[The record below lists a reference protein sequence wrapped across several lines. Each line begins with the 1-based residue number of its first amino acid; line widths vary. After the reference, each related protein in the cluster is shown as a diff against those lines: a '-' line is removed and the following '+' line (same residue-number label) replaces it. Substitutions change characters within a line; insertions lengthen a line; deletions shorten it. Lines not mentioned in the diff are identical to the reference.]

1 MTRVKSDDNC
11 IVLFPLHIIIIIIS
25 YLPFL
30 IFSLK
35 YFLFSLKKKKNLSF
49 YSIIFSTQWIF
60 LFFCMEGFRGIESR
74 TSSEASAPELT
85 LQSSPELAHHEQNPT
100 LDSMMTES
108 TSTEWTDEKHSLYLK
123 SMEASFV
130 NQLYDSMSFLG
141 CNSKEKSPG
150 SKSSR
155 KTRCISSGQT
165 LCKLHCEE
173 LGDKIPIG
181 TTSLDMLRGLPAPGG
196 RLEKSWKRQNLR
208 KDKCGLLRGWSAPGG
223 RLEKSWNFCL
233 LRAGGPLNMSGI
245 VPHGVLSPNS
255 AHRKLSVDDTSKTF
269 SERDGNPST
278 IMMGDCLYS
287 LYAILFYCLF
297 RSLLQFKVLRGGSWK
312 KINFERPV
320 VQLNKRYCSHS
331 FVASPWIQHFRSG
344 SKSRVLASCSL
355 QDNASSKEVSDQ
367 NFVDEEQ
374 GEKARKGCSSPKKL
388 KTRVTDA
395 SCNDQ

>member
-1 MTRVKSDDNC
+1 
-11 IVLFPLHIIIIIIS
+11 
-25 YLPFL
+25 
-30 IFSLK
+30 
-35 YFLFSLKKKKNLSF
+35 
-49 YSIIFSTQWIF
+49 
-60 LFFCMEGFRGIESR
+60 MEGCRGIESR

-141 CNSKEKSPG
+141 CNSKEKSSG

-155 KTRCISSGQT
+155 KTRCISSGQ
-165 LCKLHCEE
+165 

-196 RLEKSWKRQNLR
+196 RLEKSWKCFRRQNLR

-245 VPHGVLSPNS
+245 VAHGVLSPNS
-255 AHRKLSVDDTSKTF
+255 AHRK
-269 SERDGNPST
+269 
-278 IMMGDCLYS
+278 
-287 LYAILFYCLF
+287 
-297 RSLLQFKVLRGGSWK
+297 FKVLRGGSWK